1 MSSFYFYLFAGIVL
15 IALELV
21 TTTFYL
27 LVIGIASVVA
37 AVCAFFSG
45 GWIVPTLSV
54 GFLSVIGC
62 FIVAGYR
69 RKTNNNGI
77 MMVSHLGQS
86 VEVTEVNQYGLRVMY
101 SGSHWNATTPRVA
114 GIKVGDK
121 LKIVKFSNSE
131 LEVE

>member
-1 MSSFYFYLFAGIVL
+1 MTSFYFYLIAGIVL

-27 LVIGIASVVA
+27 LVIGIAAIIA
-37 AVCAFFSG
+37 AICAFFSV
-45 GWIVPTLSV
+45 GWIIPTLSA

-62 FIVAGYR
+62 FIVSGYR
-69 RKTNNNGI
+69 RKANNDGI

-86 VEVTEVNQYGLRVMY
+86 VEVTEVNPYGLRVLY
-101 SGSHWNATTPRVA
+101 SGSHWNAITRDATD
-114 GIKVGDK
+114 IKVGDK